1 MEVIRLEQAVQEDG
15 ELHLSGL
22 PVRRGDRLQIFIQIA
37 RGSGLPAD
45 ARLSSNI
52 VGLWKD
58 RKDIN
63 DTMGFA
69 RALRHQAQNRE

>member
-1 MEVIRLEQAVQEDG
+1 MELTRLEQVVEEDG

-22 PVRRGDRLQIFIQIA
+22 PVRRGDRLQIFIQSA
-37 RGSGLPAD
+37 RGSVLPAD
-45 ARLSSNI
+45 ALVSSKI

-63 DTMGFA
+63 DTLGFA
-69 RALRHQAQNRE
+69 RALRDQAQNR